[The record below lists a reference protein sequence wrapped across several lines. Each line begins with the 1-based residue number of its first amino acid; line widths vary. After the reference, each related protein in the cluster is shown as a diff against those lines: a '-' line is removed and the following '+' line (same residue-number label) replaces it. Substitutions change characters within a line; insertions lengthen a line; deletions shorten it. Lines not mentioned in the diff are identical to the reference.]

1 MADPYKTL
9 GVAPGATADE
19 IKKAYRKLAKRLHP
33 DVNPGNKK
41 VEQQFKEAT
50 AAYDLLSDV
59 DKRRKF
65 DAGEIDENGQ
75 PRGFGGWNS
84 SQRSY
89 GGGAGGAGAGAGMG
103 GRRNYRAADV
113 GIDDDSFADDLFRDF
128 FNFGRGG
135 GRTGVKMRG
144 ADVTYKADVAFL
156 EAARGAKKRLTLS
169 DGKTLDITVPPGT
182 DDGQSL
188 RLKGQGLPGQGGAP
202 NGDAYVEIAVKPHP
216 YFERQGS
223 DVLLECPISLAEAVL
238 GGTITVPTIDGNVSL
253 KVPKNSNT
261 GTQLRLKGKGI
272 VDPKTGQRGDQY
284 VRFVVVLPKQMDA
297 DLEQAIERWAKS
309 HSSEQDVREKFSKT

>member
-9 GVAPGATADE
+9 GVAPSATADE

-50 AAYDLLSDV
+50 AAYDLLSDAE
-59 DKRRKF
+59 KRRKF
-65 DAGEIDENGQ
+65 DAGEIDENGN
-75 PRGFGGWNS
+75 PRGFAGWGG
-84 SQRSY
+84 RGY
-89 GGGAGGAGAGAGMG
+89 GGSGGAGGTGTR
-103 GRRNYRAADV
+103 GRGPRAADL
-113 GIDDDSFADDLFRDF
+113 GLDDEFAEDLFRDF

-135 GRTGVKMRG
+135 AGRAGVKMRG
-144 ADVTYKADVAFL
+144 ADVSYKAEVSFL

-169 DGKTLDITVPPGT
+169 DGKTLDITIPAGT
-182 DDGQSL
+182 LDGQTL
-188 RLKGQGLPGQGGAP
+188 RLKGQGLPGSGGAS
-202 NGDAYVEIAVKPHP
+202 NGDAFVEITVTEHP
-216 YFERQGS
+216 YFERDGN

-238 GGTITVPTIDGNVSL
+238 GGQITVPTVDGQVSL

-272 VDPKTGQRGDQY
+272 VDPRSGQRGDQF
-284 VRFVVVLPKQMDA
+284 VRFVVMLPRQMDA
-297 DLEQAIERWAKS
+297 ELEQSIDRWAKS
-309 HSSEQDVREKFSKT
+309 HGTDADVREKFSKS